1 MADTRQTV
9 IHRAIES
16 YFGQNTISE
25 PYDYEKIAGEVI
37 SKINDDII
45 SDNGIGNHQ
54 KWRTLTDLGPN
65 EVAGM
70 SAIFRSGH
78 YARHVECYQSLIK

>member
-16 YFGQNTISE
+16 YFEKNTASE

-37 SKINDDII
+37 SKINSDII
-45 SDNGIGNHQ
+45 ADNNAGNHQ
-54 KWRTLTDLGPN
+54 K
-65 EVAGM
+65 
-70 SAIFRSGH
+70 
-78 YARHVECYQSLIK
+78 